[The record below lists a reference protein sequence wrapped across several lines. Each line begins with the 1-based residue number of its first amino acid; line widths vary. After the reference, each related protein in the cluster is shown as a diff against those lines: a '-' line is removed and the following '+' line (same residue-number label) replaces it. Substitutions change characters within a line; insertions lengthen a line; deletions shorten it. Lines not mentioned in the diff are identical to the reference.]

1 MLDYCDHRTIQILSL
16 ELYPPTSSFIWK
28 DPVAFPAYP
37 KENET
42 ENVSPFLAKAN
53 EQNGIILK
61 LLLLESHSSQDCCVL
76 E

>member
-28 DPVAFPAYP
+28 DPVALPAYP

-42 ENVSPFLAKAN
+42 ENVSPFLSKSKRA
-53 EQNGIILK
+53 E
-61 LLLLESHSSQDCCVL
+61 
-76 E
+76 

>member
-28 DPVAFPAYP
+28 DPVALPAYP

-42 ENVSPFLAKAN
+42 ENVSPFLAKAK
-53 EQNGIILK
+53 EQNSIILK
-61 LLLLESHSSQDCCVL
+61 LLLLE
-76 E
+76 